1 MSDQTFWKSVPPTLI
16 GMGKSNKLCNLD
28 LFIHAGNVDFCKGR
42 YMHRYKGQGLGVST
56 RGNKVH
62 KLSGGTS
69 AHKVYKRCW
78 QDGVRLV
85 LKSFRRYLASA
96 WGTSWLALP
105 RLACHGWHAVV
116 VGRLYLGSVTKPTTN
131 GQRWNN
137 YRNILH
143 WSLGWNISALKC
155 NNIKQLSVGVKS
167 MQWSGKAQF
176 FLL

>member
-69 AHKVYKRCW
+69 AHKVYKRCR
-78 QDGVRLV
+78 QVG
-85 LKSFRRYLASA
+85 
-96 WGTSWLALP
+96 ALYQEEHSQGCSSEELP
-105 RLACHGWHAVV
+105 EATEVNARAGGECD
-116 VGRLYLGSVTKPTTN
+116 
-131 GQRWNN
+131 
-137 YRNILH
+137 
-143 WSLGWNISALKC
+143 
-155 NNIKQLSVGVKS
+155 
-167 MQWSGKAQF
+167 SGMF
-176 FLL
+176 VS